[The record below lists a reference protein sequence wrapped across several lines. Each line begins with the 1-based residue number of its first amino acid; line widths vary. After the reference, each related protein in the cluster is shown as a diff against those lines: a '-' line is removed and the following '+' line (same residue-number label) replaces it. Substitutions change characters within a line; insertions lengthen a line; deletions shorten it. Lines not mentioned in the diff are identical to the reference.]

1 MTTNMLF
8 GTLIKELRN
17 QKNLKL
23 IDLSTQIGMDKGLL
37 SKIENNERR
46 ATKDQVEKFIQVLDA
61 NPQMLHTSWL
71 ASKIIYELEDQDY
84 GLEAL
89 KLAEQIV
96 KYNAIKSESLED
108 LEIDLIALKNQLDT
122 YRPIPALQLENLI
135 NAYKIDYT
143 FESKII

>member
-61 NPQMLHTSWL
+61 NPQMLHNL
-71 ASKIIYELEDQDY
+71 DCGLDY
-84 GLEAL
+84 LTLGQNEY
-89 KLAEQIV
+89 Q
-96 KYNAIKSESLED
+96 
-108 LEIDLIALKNQLDT
+108 
-122 YRPIPALQLENLI
+122 
-135 NAYKIDYT
+135 
-143 FESKII
+143 